1 MYEKDVIYEMLKLK
15 YVDRKKN
22 SEINTILGTNNTT
35 LSKYFKKITK
45 EKFLLHI
52 ESGESQSE
60 FIENHPEIFSQQREN
75 HVLTPEQC
83 ELIRELCLEHLNC
96 YITKEDAHILRKDKL
111 DGVFYAKHS
120 AEWLNENKEAYNL
133 ALEKHLRK
141 REKELSR
148 IKTGADLGKN
158 FKEVYELYCEEA
170 KDKKHKPVSYGSFYS
185 EAQKYWTEEE

>member
-52 ESGESQSE
+52 ESGETQSE
-60 FIENHPEIFSQQREN
+60 FIENHPEIFSQQREK
-75 HVLTPEQC
+75 HILTNEQC

-96 YITKEDAHILRKDKL
+96 YITKEDAQILRRDKL
-111 DGVFYAKHS
+111 DGIFYIKHS
-120 AEWLNENKEAYNL
+120 AEWLNENKEEYY
-133 ALEKHLRK
+133 LEREKFLK
-141 REKELSR
+141 KLEKELAKITSG
-148 IKTGADLGKN
+148 KDLGKN
-158 FKEVYELYCEEA
+158 YSEVYELYLEEV
-170 KDKKHKPVSYGSFYS
+170 KHRNLTPISKESFYL
-185 EAQKYWTEEE
+185 EARTYWTEEE

>member
-1 MYEKDVIYEMLKLK
+1 MIAK
-15 YVDRKKN
+15 
-22 SEINTILGTNNTT
+22 
-35 LSKYFKKITK
+35 
-45 EKFLLHI
+45 
-52 ESGESQSE
+52 
-60 FIENHPEIFSQQREN
+60 NHPEIFSQQREN

-141 REKELSR
+141 REKELSK